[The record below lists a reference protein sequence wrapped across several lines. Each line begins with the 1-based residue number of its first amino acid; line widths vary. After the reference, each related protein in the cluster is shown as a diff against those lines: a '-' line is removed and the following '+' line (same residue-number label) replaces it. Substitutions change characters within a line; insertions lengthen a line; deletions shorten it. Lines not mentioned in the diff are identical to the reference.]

1 MSERKGTTRQQGG
14 FPKAYNP
21 HLKRIKLKKPQ
32 EDKKINQ
39 ETEILEQK
47 EKNTSII
54 NKEQLAKKLIENG
67 YIDSYI
73 DFFYLGWKKTPNIK
87 KKYTEKKSE
96 NEDEEE
102 QKLDENYEEETI
114 EEDINIPRHDYSFD
128 NLEGF
133 YYKLKEAEDAL
144 RKSELEQDRKYDE
157 EAIEKYNTIRNETLY
172 QGIPLE
178 AIYFNQKCIDIAK
191 KNNHT
196 ESLVQS
202 LIYMGDCFDKT
213 NLPSD
218 MNISKNLKEEA
229 KNIYKEKLDGKNYAL
244 ESSIYKALKDLYNE
258 LANQQEQSKNYKKA
272 IELLNKLLEV
282 LDTAKTISGKVKNCL
297 TEKEIED
304 KKTEAYLKIAN
315 IYYIIK
321 DYDNTLATLDLI
333 PDIKKEDY
341 SSLTVSLKILINFFN
356 YSHIKYKDFIDML
369 KHMKCKEIEIMLLL
383 IWNILIKLQI
393 LRLLMILF

>member
-1 MSERKGTTRQQGG
+1 MLHRFIYRL
-14 FPKAYNP
+14 F
-21 HLKRIKLKKPQ
+21 LFRI
-32 EDKKINQ
+32 
-39 ETEILEQK
+39 
-47 EKNTSII
+47 EKNS
-54 NKEQLAKKLIENG
+54 K
-67 YIDSYI
+67 Y
-73 DFFYLGWKKTPNIK
+73 K

-96 NEDEEE
+96 NDDEEE
-102 QKLDENYEEETI
+102 QKIDENYEEETI
-114 EEDINIPRHDYSFD
+114 EEDINIPRHDYSLD
-128 NLEGF
+128 NLESF
-133 YYKLKEAEDAL
+133 YYKLIEAEDAL
-144 RKSELEQDRKYDE
+144 RKSELEQDKKYDE
-157 EAIEKYNTIRNETLY
+157 DAIEKYNTIRNETLY

-244 ESSIYKALKDLYNE
+244 ESTIYKALKDLYNE

-282 LDTAKTISGKVKNCL
+282 LDTAKTISGKVKNSL

-321 DYDNTLATLDLI
+321 DYDNTIATLDLI

-341 SSLTVSLKILINFFN
+341 SSLTVSINNFKNFF
-356 YSHIKYKDFIDML
+356 
-369 KHMKCKEIEIMLLL
+369 
-383 IWNILIKLQI
+383 
-393 LRLLMILF
+393 

>member
-1 MSERKGTTRQQGG
+1 MSEVKGNNKQSGG

-21 HLKRIKLKKPQ
+21 HLKRHQKLKKSEE
-32 EDKKINQ
+32 EDKKLNQ
-39 ETEILEQK
+39 EVEIMEQK
-47 EKNTSII
+47 EKNVPILL
-54 NKEQLAKKLIENG
+54 NKEYLAKQLIENG

-87 KKYTEKKSE
+87 KKYSEKKE
-96 NEDEEE
+96 EGDEEE
-102 QKLDENYEEETI
+102 DQKLEENYEEEAI
-114 EEDINIPRHDYSFD
+114 EEDINIPRHDYSLD

-144 RKSELEQDRKYDE
+144 RKADLEQESKYDE
-157 EAIEKYNTIRNETLY
+157 VAIEKYNTIRNETLY

-258 LANQQEQSKNYKKA
+258 LASQQEQSKNYKKA

-282 LDTAKTISGKVKNCL
+282 LDTAKTISGKVKNGL

-315 IYYIIK
+315 IYYIMK
-321 DYDNTLATLDLI
+321 DYDNTIATLDLI

-341 SSLTVSLKILINFFN
+341 SSLTVSKNLIF
-356 YSHIKYKDFIDML
+356 
-369 KHMKCKEIEIMLLL
+369 
-383 IWNILIKLQI
+383 
-393 LRLLMILF
+393 

>member
-1 MSERKGTTRQQGG
+1 MSEIKGANKQYGG

-21 HLKRIKLKKPQ
+21 HLKKNQKIKKPQ
-32 EDKKINQ
+32 EEDKKINQ
-39 ETEILEQK
+39 EAEMIEQK
-47 EKNTSII
+47 EKNIPI
-54 NKEQLAKKLIENG
+54 LLNKEYLAKQLIENG

-87 KKYTEKKSE
+87 KKYSE
-96 NEDEEE
+96 RKEEGEEEEE
-102 QKLDENYEEETI
+102 QKLDENNEEEQI
-114 EEDINIPRHDYSFD
+114 EEDINIPRHEYSLD
-128 NLEGF
+128 ILEGF

-144 RKSELEQDRKYDE
+144 RKSELEQDPKYDE

-213 NLPSD
+213 NLQSD

-272 IELLNKLLEV
+272 IELLHKLLEV
-282 LDTAKTISGKVKNCL
+282 LETAKSITGKVKNGL

-315 IYYIIK
+315 IYFIIK

-341 SSLTVSLKILINFFN
+341 SSLTVSKIYLI
-356 YSHIKYKDFIDML
+356 
-369 KHMKCKEIEIMLLL
+369 
-383 IWNILIKLQI
+383 
-393 LRLLMILF
+393 